1 MKIHRKE
8 HNTIYVDMDGVV
20 ADFDQFVLENLG
32 RTFDH
37 KLGPGGDDEMW
48 NFLKS
53 VPHLYRILKPT
64 PYAHEIMDAAKATGS
79 NVEMLTAIPR
89 RTALPGAEQDKY
101 DWMDEHF
108 PNVKV
113 NIGPYSADKW
123 KWAKPG
129 HIIIDDR
136 ADNIKDWVEKGDG
149 IGILHI
155 YDNHQITLD
164 NLKAITA
171 QQYFI

>member
-1 MKIHRKE
+1 MYIHRKE
-8 HNTIYVDMDGVV
+8 RNTIYVDMDGVV

-37 KLGPGGDDEMW
+37 KVGPKGDDEMW

-79 NVEMLTAIPR
+79 KVEMLTAIPR
-89 RTALPGAEQDKY
+89 RTALPGAAQDKI

-123 KWAKPG
+123 QWAGPG
-129 HIIIDDR
+129 DILIDDR
-136 ADNIKDWVEKGDG
+136 TDNIKDWVENGGG

-164 NLKAITA
+164 NLKAITI